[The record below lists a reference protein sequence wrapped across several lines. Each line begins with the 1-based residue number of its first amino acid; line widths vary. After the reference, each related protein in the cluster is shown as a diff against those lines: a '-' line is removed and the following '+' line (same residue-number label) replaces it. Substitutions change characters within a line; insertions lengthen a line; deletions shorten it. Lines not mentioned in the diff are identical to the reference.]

1 MFKVNPYCSL
11 FSDILGGILQSIYG
25 LTSLHVD
32 KVPANIALPHQL
44 TSHRLEKVTDDT
56 TSPVTLK
63 LLKSVG
69 VKQCDGDE
77 REPLY
82 SGVDILI
89 DGRLAVLDGKN
100 WKVFVM
106 DELLQKLGMY
116 KFSGYRYDVSV
127 VSKEEVAVTSGRY
140 EVIEFLHIS
149 KTNHITLTR
158 TLTTTAWYYSICLMN
173 DTTFLVSTFE
183 DKRPLKMITLTG
195 EETDFDN
202 LPEKQYA
209 VGYSKSTYIHD
220 RDIMVRTDVLD
231 NTVYMYD
238 NKKGR
243 CELRCAVK
251 DELIKEPTGVCQGPN
266 NSVLVCSEDTNSL
279 VQVSVSGRVIGSH
292 KLDMCYPRTV
302 CMSKDGKKLAVSNGA
317 EANLKLQLFSC

>member
-1 MFKVNPYCSL
+1 MFKVIPYCSL
-11 FSDILGGILQSIYG
+11 FSAILGGILQSING
-25 LTSLHVD
+25 LTSLHVA
-32 KVPANIALPHQL
+32 KVPVDIALPHQL
-44 TSHRLEKVTDDT
+44 TSQRLEKVTDDT

-63 LLKSVG
+63 LIKFVE
-69 VKQCDGDE
+69 VKQCDGDVK
-77 REPLY
+77 EPLY
-82 SGVDILI
+82 TGMDFLS
-89 DGRLAVLDGKN
+89 DGRLVVVDNMN
-100 WKVFVM
+100 WKVYVM
-106 DELLQKLGMY
+106 DENLQKLGMY
-116 KFSGYRYDVSV
+116 KFSGYRYDVAV
-127 VSKEEVAVTSGRY
+127 VSGEEVAVTSGHS
-140 EVIEFLHIS
+140 EVIDFLHIS

-158 TLTTTAWYYSICLMN
+158 TITTTAQYYSICLMN
-173 DTTFLVSTFE
+173 DTTFLVSTYN
-183 DKRPLKMITLTG
+183 DKRPLRMITLTG
-195 EETDFDN
+195 EEKDFDN
-202 LPEKQYA
+202 LPEKQYNI
-209 VGYSKSTYIHD
+209 GYSKSTYIRD
-220 RDIMVRTDVLD
+220 RDIMVLTDRLD